1 MSGVVA
7 VAGMSVCLP
16 GYPNLKAWQTRT
28 PSDAAPTGA
37 LLDKHSKRRA
47 SDFTKALADAYGEAL
62 HTACAEDPA
71 VRRHKTVLSPASVAS
86 VFGSALG
93 EVSTMIS
100 LLEQMWREG
109 GALSPMRFAGSVHN
123 AAAGVVSIGTKNTGF
138 TTSLGADHDTPA
150 MALIEAI
157 AIVLNQREAVIV
169 ACGDEAAPSDLV
181 GGAFGW
187 DAVCCALALVPA
199 EDAAPELPRLSLPT
213 RALAT
218 LPAPDLPE
226 GFTHNPNAGILDLIE
241 VLSRGEQG
249 TLRLDRGR
257 GRGFS
262 TQVSLAQGARSA
274 LSVQPS

>member
-1 MSGVVA
+1 MSGAVA
-7 VAGMSVCLP
+7 VAGMGVCLP
-16 GYPNLKAWQTRT
+16 GYPNLKAWQTRSASE
-28 PSDAAPTGA
+28 PAPAAGA

-62 HTACAEDPA
+62 ATAGTHAQGALAAD
-71 VRRHKTVLSPASVAS
+71 KVAS

-100 LLEQMWREG
+100 LLEQMWRG
-109 GALSPMRFAGSVHN
+109 DGALSPMRFSGSVHN

-157 AIVLNQREAVIV
+157 ALVLNQREPVII

-187 DAVCCALALVPA
+187 DAVCCAVALVPA
-199 EDAAPELPRLSLPT
+199 EDAAPNLPRLSLPT
-213 RALAT
+213 RA
-218 LPAPDLPE
+218 PASLSAPNLPE
-226 GFTHNPNAGILDLIE
+226 GFANNPEAGMLDLIE
-241 VLSRGEQG
+241 VLSRGERG

-262 TQVSLAQGARSA
+262 LQVSLAQGVTSA
-274 LSVQPS
+274 LSVQAG

>member
-1 MSGVVA
+1 MG
-7 VAGMSVCLP
+7 VCLP
-16 GYPNLKAWQTRT
+16 GYSNLKAWQTRHASA
-28 PSDAAPTGA
+28 PVPPTGA

-62 HTACAEDPA
+62 TKGALTPA
-71 VRRHKTVLSPASVAS
+71 TVAS

-138 TTSLGADHDTPA
+138 TTSLGADYDTPA
-150 MALIEAI
+150 MALVEAM
-157 AIVLNQREAVIV
+157 AIVLNQHEPVIV

-187 DAVCCALALVPA
+187 DAVCCAIALVPA
-199 EDAAPELPRLSLPT
+199 DDAAPELPRLSLPS
-213 RALAT
+213 RAQAT
-218 LPAPDLPE
+218 LPAPNLPQ
-226 GFTHNPNAGILDLIE
+226 GFADNPEAGLLDLIE
-241 VLSRGEQG
+241 VLSRGECG

-262 TQVSLAQGARSA
+262 LQVTLAEGIGSA
-274 LSVQPS
+274 LSAQAG

>member
-1 MSGVVA
+1 MSAVVA
-7 VAGMSVCLP
+7 VAGMGVHLP
-16 GYPNLKAWQTRT
+16 GYPNLKAWRAREAQ
-28 PSDAAPTGA
+28 PGALAAGS

-47 SDFTKALADAYGEAL
+47 SEFTKGLADAYAEAL
-62 HTACAEDPA
+62 AAAQQHGAPGLAAE
-71 VRRHKTVLSPASVAS
+71 SVAS

-150 MALIEAI
+150 MALLEAI
-157 AIVLNQREAVIV
+157 GLVLTRNEPVIV

-187 DAVCCALALVPA
+187 DALCCAIALLPA
-199 EDAAPELPRLSLPT
+199 ANAPAGLPRLTQPEIGVATLAAPELPSG
-213 RALAT
+213 LAES
-218 LPAPDLPE
+218 PD
-226 GFTHNPNAGILDLIE
+226 AGMLDLIE
-241 VLSRGEQG
+241 LLVRAETGRM
-249 TLRLDRGR
+249 RLDRGR
-257 GRGFS
+257 GRGYCVDILR
-262 TQVSLAQGARSA
+262 T
-274 LSVQPS
+274 

>member
-7 VAGMSVCLP
+7 VAGMGVCLP
-16 GYPNLKAWQTRT
+16 GYPNLTAWQTHRASE
-28 PSDAAPTGA
+28 PAPAAGA

-62 HTACAEDPA
+62 ATAGAHAPGLAAD
-71 VRRHKTVLSPASVAS
+71 KVAS

-100 LLEQMWREG
+100 LLEQMWRG
-109 GALSPMRFAGSVHN
+109 DGALSPMRFAGSVHN

-157 AIVLNQREAVIV
+157 AIVLNQREPVIV

-187 DAVCCALALVPA
+187 DAVCCAIALVPA
-199 EDAAPELPRLSLPT
+199 EDAAPNLPRLSLPT
-213 RALAT
+213 RAQAT
-218 LPAPDLPE
+218 LAPPQLPE
-226 GFTHNPNAGILDLIE
+226 GLAQNPEAGLLDLIE
-241 VLSRGEQG
+241 MLSRGERG
-249 TLRLDRGR
+249 SLRLDRGP

-262 TQVSLAQGARSA
+262 VQLSLPEGARSA
-274 LSVQPS
+274 LSASAS

>member
-1 MSGVVA
+1 MSSVVA
-7 VAGMSVCLP
+7 VAGMGVHVPGFPDLASWQKREPKAALP
-16 GYPNLKAWQTRT
+16 SG
-28 PSDAAPTGA
+28 S

-47 SDFTKALADAYGEAL
+47 SEFTKALADAYGEAL
-62 HTACAEDPA
+62 QAAQLPA
-71 VRRHKTVLSPASVAS
+71 ATVAS

-150 MALIEAI
+150 MALMEAI
-157 AIVLNQREAVIV
+157 GLVLSTGEPVIV

-187 DAVCCALALVPA
+187 DALCCAIALVPVA
-199 EDAAPELPRLSLPT
+199 GAPSRLPRLSRPALGTPT
-213 RALAT
+213 LAPAS
-218 LPAPDLPE
+218 LPAGLGENPE
-226 GFTHNPNAGILDLIE
+226 AGMLDLID
-241 VLSRGEQG
+241 VLSRGETG
-249 TLRLDRGR
+249 RLRLDRGR
-257 GRGFS
+257 GHGYCVDISRH
-262 TQVSLAQGARSA
+262 A
-274 LSVQPS
+274 

>member
-1 MSGVVA
+1 VTAS
-7 VAGMSVCLP
+7 
-16 GYPNLKAWQTRT
+16 
-28 PSDAAPTGA
+28 GA

-47 SDFTKALADAYGEAL
+47 SEFTKALADAYGEAL
-62 HTACAEDPA
+62 SAAQ
-71 VRRHKTVLSPASVAS
+71 LSAGVPGPEGTIRAASVAS

-93 EVSTMIS
+93 EVGTMIS

-157 AIVLNQREAVIV
+157 GLVLSRNEPVIV

-187 DAVCCALALVPA
+187 DAVCCAIALLPA
-199 EDAAPELPRLSLPT
+199 DGAPAALPRLSLPELGT
-213 RALAT
+213 PT
-218 LPAPDLPE
+218 LPWPSLPS
-226 GFTHNPNAGILDLIE
+226 GLANNPQAGMLDLIDH
-241 VLSRGEQG
+241 LLRGESG
-249 TLRLDRGR
+249 RLRLDRGR
-257 GRGFS
+257 GRGYC
-262 TQVSLAQGARSA
+262 VDILRSA
-274 LSVQPS
+274 

>member
-1 MSGVVA
+1 MTAQVA
-7 VAGMSVCLP
+7 VAGMGVQLP
-16 GYPNLKAWQTRT
+16 GFPNLAAWQTRVAQPEAQ
-28 PSDAAPTGA
+28 PSGA

-62 HTACAEDPA
+62 TAAIEGAKVDIRPD
-71 VRRHKTVLSPASVAS
+71 SVAS

-150 MALIEAI
+150 MALLEAI
-157 AIVLNQREAVIV
+157 SLVLSRGEPVIV

-187 DAVCCALALVPA
+187 DAVCAAIALVPA
-199 EDAAPELPRLSLPT
+199 ENAPAALPRLSMP
-213 RALAT
+213 RIVAAT
-218 LPAPDLPE
+218 VAPPAVPE
-226 GFTHNPNAGILDLIE
+226 GLANNPNAGLLDLIE
-241 VLSRGEQG
+241 ILVRGESG
-249 TLRLDRGR
+249 RVRLDRGR
-257 GRGFS
+257 GRGYC
-262 TQVSLAQGARSA
+262 VDILRG
-274 LSVQPS
+274 

>member
-1 MSGVVA
+1 MSGMVGVVA
-7 VAGMSVCLP
+7 VAGIGLHLP
-16 GYPNLKAWQTRT
+16 GFPNLAAWRSRIAVTG
-28 PSDAAPTGA
+28 AAASGA

-47 SDFTKALADAYGEAL
+47 SEFTKSLADVYAEAL
-62 HTACAEDPA
+62 SAAQEAAAAHGAD
-71 VRRHKTVLSPASVAS
+71 TVWRPDCVAS

-150 MALIEAI
+150 MALLEAI
-157 AIVLNQREAVIV
+157 GLVLSRNEPVIV

-187 DAVCCALALVPA
+187 DAVCCALALLPA
-199 EDAAPELPRLSLPT
+199 NSAPPGLVRLSQPQLGSPTLAPPSLPN
-213 RALAT
+213 ALA
-218 LPAPDLPE
+218 
-226 GFTHNPNAGILDLIE
+226 HNPETGMLDLIDHL
-241 VLSRGEQG
+241 VQGSRGSV
-249 TLRLDRGR
+249 RLDRGR
-257 GRGFS
+257 GRGYC
-262 TQVSLAQGARSA
+262 VDILRPVDPGA
-274 LSVQPS
+274 